1 MYQYPLSFEF
11 SYKYLSLLAHLT
23 YTNKF
28 GNFLVSC
35 EKEASEFGIRERT
48 ISIWEELLES
58 QLSANPFYSNESETG
73 VGVITLVT
81 SMKANRFW
89 REHFYYLT
97 TSLKD
102 TYKTHPFAEEND
114 DYINLRHNKIKM

>member
-35 EKEASEFGIRERT
+35 EKEASDIGIR
-48 ISIWEELLES
+48 
-58 QLSANPFYSNESETG
+58 
-73 VGVITLVT
+73 
-81 SMKANRFW
+81 
-89 REHFYYLT
+89 
-97 TSLKD
+97 
-102 TYKTHPFAEEND
+102 
-114 DYINLRHNKIKM
+114 